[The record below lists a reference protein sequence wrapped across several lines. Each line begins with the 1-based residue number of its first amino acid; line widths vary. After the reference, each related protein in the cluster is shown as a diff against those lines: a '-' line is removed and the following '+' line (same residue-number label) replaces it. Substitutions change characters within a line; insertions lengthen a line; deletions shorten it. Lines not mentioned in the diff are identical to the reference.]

1 MYSSNLSTNWN
12 LLIMYMIVC
21 MVSRFDSICNS
32 IRSKNEKIINNWSVY
47 WHVFCNTRQSIIRS
61 DSLCR
66 STYLFYIII
75 LDQMHTKLL
84 RFTCTGLW
92 DNKAPSV
99 YFRIHENTLYIINIL
114 FKINGNFY
122 FRVGKEPFLFRFK
135 LSVYMLHI
143 AQRSNQNIW

>member
-12 LLIMYMIVC
+12 LLIMYMIVSL
-21 MVSRFDSICNS
+21 VSRFDGILNS
-32 IRSKNEKIINNWSVY
+32 IRSKKIDNNWSVY
-47 WHVFCNTRQSIIRS
+47 WHMFCNTRQGIIRS

-99 YFRIHENTLYIINIL
+99 YFRIHENALHIIKIR
-114 FKINGNFY
+114 FEINGNFY
-122 FRVGKEPFLFRFK
+122 FRVIRCKLF
-135 LSVYMLHI
+135 VYLLHI